1 MVLFQTLYNN
11 LLSVPFSSR
20 KTENY
25 DGKETFP
32 KQFGILLYAANTRQH
47 FYYEVVTEKWE
58 KWEMWETLEHL
69 PGRVQTIPS
78 CGKFYL
84 KNC

>member
-58 KWEMWETLEHL
+58 KWEKWETSSICQDEYKLFR
-69 PGRVQTIPS
+69 RVGSFT
-78 CGKFYL
+78 
-84 KNC
+84 